1 MTLWLPE
8 HFNQFHPRSPE
19 QNQRG
24 KEDKVTILWMDTV
37 FSLYEA
43 VSLYK
48 EERELCEDPTVPF
61 LIEVPSSGLLGSPC
75 HTHLAPASS
84 GSH

>member
-1 MTLWLPE
+1 MRNGGRVLRTMSLSSMTLWLPE

-24 KEDKVTILWMDTV
+24 KEDKVTILWMDTL

-43 VSLYK
+43 A
-48 EERELCEDPTVPF
+48 LC
-61 LIEVPSSGLLGSPC
+61 IKKKGSYVKIQQ
-75 HTHLAPASS
+75 
-84 GSH
+84 SHF